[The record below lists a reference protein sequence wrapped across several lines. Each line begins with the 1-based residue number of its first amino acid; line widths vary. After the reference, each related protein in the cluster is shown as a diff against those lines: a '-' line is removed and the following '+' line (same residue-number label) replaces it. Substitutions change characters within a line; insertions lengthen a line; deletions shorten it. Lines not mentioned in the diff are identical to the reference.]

1 MNLQSTLGQLAE
13 AVKGKLVKGE
23 PESPFN
29 SFVTDTRRLRPGDF
43 FWALKGLSYDA
54 HDFLAQTIPL
64 SVSGWLVREES
75 LAARAEAGSWSVQA
89 NMKDLPPAVITVKDT
104 LKALQDLAAWHRQRF
119 QLHLTAITG
128 SNGKSTTKEMLKSIF
143 SAAGG
148 TCSNPGNLN
157 NQFGLPLALLE
168 LAPAHRYG
176 VFELGA
182 SRRGDIKEI
191 GEVAS
196 PTCGIITNIG
206 PSHLEYFGDMET
218 IFATK
223 TELADCLTSG
233 GILVYNYDDQ
243 YLSRLNDRDFPKL
256 TFGRHPEADLRIL
269 EGEGLRIEFDGS
281 ILEVSLPYAGGHNY
295 YNAAA
300 AAGAAIAAGLD
311 FAAIRKGLENYTP
324 PPMRLQELNIK
335 GATVVLDAYNSN
347 PQSVAS
353 ALKEMTGRP
362 KPLYLMLGDMK
373 ELGKFSKHYHT
384 DLGAA
389 LAHMGA
395 EKVFLA
401 GPEMQAAAD
410 AYLRAGGKRLAY
422 AETPGPWLAE
432 ARELISA
439 GKGSFLI
446 KASRSMKFERIIEGL

>member
-1 MNLQSTLGQLAE
+1 MNLQITLGELAE

-23 PESPFN
+23 SRTPFS
-29 SFVTDTRRLRPGDF
+29 SFITDTRKLKPGDF

-54 HDFLAQTIPL
+54 HDFLPQAAPSAGGFVAREDAL
-64 SVSGWLVREES
+64 SGL
-75 LAARAEAGSWSVQA
+75 
-89 NMKDLPPAVITVKDT
+89 KDLPPSVVAVKDT
-104 LKALQDLAAWHRQRF
+104 LKSLQDLAAWHRQRF

-143 SAAGG
+143 SAAGE
-148 TCSNPGNLN
+148 TCSNAGNLN
-157 NQFGLPLALLE
+157 NQFGLPLSLLE
-168 LAPAHRYG
+168 LAPAHKYG

-191 GEVAS
+191 GEVAR
-196 PTCGIITNIG
+196 PTCGLITNIG

-223 TELADCLTSG
+223 TELADCLAPG
-233 GILVYNYDDQ
+233 GILVYNHDDQ
-243 YLSRLNDRDFPKL
+243 YLSRLNARDFPKL
-256 TFGRHPEADLRIL
+256 TFGRDPEADLRIL
-269 EGEGLRIEFDGS
+269 ESENLKIEFDGS
-281 ILEVSLPYAGGHNY
+281 LLEVRLPYAGGHNY

-324 PPMRLQELNIK
+324 PPMRLQELKIK
-335 GATVVLDAYNSN
+335 GATVILDAYNSN

-353 ALKEMTGRP
+353 ALKEIAGKP

-373 ELGKFSKHYHT
+373 ELGRFSKHYHT

-410 AYLRAGGKRLAY
+410 AFLRAGGKSLAY
-422 AETPGPWLAE
+422 AEDPEDWLPQ
-432 ARELISA
+432 ARALISA

-446 KASRSMKFERIIEGL
+446 KASRSMKFERIVEDL

>member
-1 MNLQSTLGQLAE
+1 MNLQIKLGQLAE
-13 AVKGKLVKGE
+13 AVNGKLVKGK
-23 PESPFN
+23 PEAPFN
-29 SFVTDTRRLRPGDF
+29 AFVTDTRKLKAGDF
-43 FWALKGLSYDA
+43 FWALKGLAYDA
-54 HDFLAQTIPL
+54 HDFLPQAAPVAGGFL
-64 SVSGWLVREES
+64 AREDA
-75 LAARAEAGSWSVQA
+75 LAGL
-89 NMKDLPPAVITVKDT
+89 KDLPPAVIAVRDT
-104 LKALQDLAAWHRQRF
+104 LKALQALDAWHRQRF
-119 QLHLTAITG
+119 KIPLTAITG
-128 SNGKSTTKEMLKSIF
+128 SNGKSTTKEMLKTIF
-143 SAAGG
+143 SGAGE
-148 TCSNPGNLN
+148 TCSNQGNLN
-157 NQFGLPLALLE
+157 NQFGLPLSLLE
-168 LAPAHRYG
+168 LAPSHKYG

-191 GEVAS
+191 GEVAR

-206 PSHLEYFGDMET
+206 PSHLEYFGDIET
-218 IFATK
+218 VFETK
-223 TELADCLTSG
+223 TELADCLAPG
-233 GILVYNYDDQ
+233 GLLIYNYDDQ
-243 YLSRLNDRDFPKL
+243 YLSRLNARAIPSL
-256 TFGRHPEADLRIL
+256 TFGRDPEADLRIL
-269 EGEGLRIEFDGS
+269 EGEGLKLEFDGEL
-281 ILEVSLPYAGGHNY
+281 LEVKLPHAGGHNY

-300 AAGAAIAAGLD
+300 AAAAAIAAGLG
-311 FAAIRKGLENYTP
+311 FAAIRKGLENYVP
-324 PPMRLQELNIK
+324 PPMRLQELRIK
-335 GATVVLDAYNSN
+335 GATVILDAYNSN

-410 AYLRAGGKRLAY
+410 AYLRAGGKSLAY
-422 AETPGPWLAE
+422 AENPGDWLPQ

-446 KASRSMKFERIIEGL
+446 KASRSMKFERIVEGL